1 MTHTIDKSV
10 HGINS
15 MTGEGMSESVKVSIL
30 VVSFN
35 TKDETLEAL
44 RSVVAETRAVPYEII
59 VIDNASKDGSAAAIR
74 AEFPDIRLIA
84 SGQNLGFGKANN
96 LAAAEAKGDF
106 LLLLNPDT
114 VILRRAVDRLIDFAT
129 AYPDNGIWGGRQVY
143 PDLSLNATSCWRQM
157 TLWGQLMWALG
168 LLKMFPDNRLFN
180 YDGYGGWDRTDIRE
194 VETVS
199 GSFLLIRSELW
210 EELNGFDTT
219 FIMYGEDADLCCRA
233 RQMGARPIV
242 TPNAEIIHYGGRSEK
257 VRADKME
264 RLLRAKVAFANIHS
278 NPFHAFVFRLVFRT
292 LVIVRLLG
300 FSLRK
305 IIRRDQRSTD
315 SFNAWRDVWARRRTW
330 LQGY

>member
-1 MTHTIDKSV
+1 MTDNNEKSV
-10 HGINS
+10 RGMND
-15 MTGEGMSESVKVSIL
+15 MAGEGMSESVKVSIL

-35 TKDETLEAL
+35 TRDETLEAL
-44 RSVVAETRAVPYEII
+44 RSVVKEARDVPYELI
-59 VIDNASKDGSAAAIR
+59 VVDNASKDGSAAAIR

-84 SGQNLGFGKANN
+84 SEQNLGFGKANN
-96 LAAAEAKGDF
+96 LAATEAKGDF

-114 VILRRAVDRLIDFAT
+114 VTLRGAVDRLVDFAM
-129 AYPDNGIWGGRQVY
+129 AYPDNGIWGGRQYY

-157 TLWGQLMWALG
+157 TIWGQLMWALG
-168 LLKMFPDNRLFN
+168 LLKMFPDNGLFN
-180 YDGYGGWDRTDIRE
+180 YDGYGGWDRSDIRE

-199 GSFLLIRSELW
+199 GSFLLIRRDLW
-210 EELNGFDTT
+210 EKLDGFDTT

-233 RQMGARPIV
+233 RQAGARPIV

-264 RLLRAKVAFANIHS
+264 RLLRAKVAFSDTHS
-278 NPFHAFVFRLVFRT
+278 NSFHAFVFRLVFRT

-305 IIRRDQRSTD
+305 AIRRDQRSAD